1 MSRLSVVHSGK
12 NDPGAFCRREIHFD
26 ARHQEQ
32 SVGGGDVVGVEQ
44 TVTQTRQHPLTPAT
58 AQGSPTVPSS
68 EYTHAHDMKEEH
80 EGRTESAKING

>member
-12 NDPGAFCRREIHFD
+12 NDPGALRRREFHFD

-44 TVTQTRQHPLTPAT
+44 TVTQTRQLLGPALCLRT
-58 AQGSPTVPSS
+58 DEQTYNGSRLQKL
-68 EYTHAHDMKEEH
+68 ELRLYQ
-80 EGRTESAKING
+80 SAVNRGGG